1 MESITQLNLFPEP
14 TAPSSSL
21 FGRQVHL
28 SSPCNCGCSLV
39 TVGSSKAMHEAA
51 IHCNRCG
58 RHRGWLSKQD
68 AAALRTEIDCGKRPS
83 IR

>member
-1 MESITQLNLFPEP
+1 MSQQLGLFPEIA
-14 TAPSSSL
+14 APSSSL

-28 SSPCNCGCSLV
+28 SSPCNCGCSIV
-39 TVGSSKAMHEAA
+39 TVGSSRGPHEAA
-51 IHCNRCG
+51 IRCNRCG

-68 AAALRTEIDCGKRPS
+68 AAALRAEIGSGNQLS